1 MIKTITYA
9 SWVVQRRVKK
19 IQDSGQPPSWK
30 IEKQS
35 YLGNG
40 LTNRHHSWYADAL
53 WPYEP
58 YRQLKIWNSKIQNG
72 GRRDG
77 RYVNKKLSYRWET
90 ARRAILENSC
100 YASRSMEIRKFS
112 NSKSDIH
119 CHSRALEM
127 VPFNRPHAISIILP
141 LQLCLLK
148 RSRDPEHI
156 LFGVIN
162 HACNSTPLINQ
173 HTTFEVP
180 SFTDSKDDWGKV
192 KFKKRVT
199 RPWQCPFRG
208 GLSSIS
214 YDLIPSTCV
223 QNLTI
228 LYSAVPEIWLVPP
241 KFKWFTTWP
250 RPFREWFVIR
260 EQALA
265 TIDISTTFEV
275 FISTNYEEM
284 KSDTKYRQLGGPVF
298 HRKLISY

>member
-1 MIKTITYA
+1 MGGPKT
-9 SWVVQRRVKK
+9 RKK

-192 KFKKRVT
+192 KFKKNGSRDPDSALLGVVCHPYPMIWYLLPVCKIWLFYIQPFQRYGWSPRKLSGS
-199 RPWQCPFRG
+199 RPDHAPFG
-208 GLSSIS
+208 NDLSSVS
-214 YDLIPSTCV
+214 KHLLLSTYLPHLKYLSPPTTKRWKAI
-223 QNLTI
+223 QN
-228 LYSAVPEIWLVPP
+228 
-241 KFKWFTTWP
+241 
-250 RPFREWFVIR
+250 
-260 EQALA
+260 
-265 TIDISTTFEV
+265 IDNWVGRFSTA
-275 FISTNYEEM
+275 N
-284 KSDTKYRQLGGPVF
+284 
-298 HRKLISY
+298 